1 MVNAPMMGLITTRP
15 PFALRAKVLTS
26 VMTASALG
34 GPFGRLAVG
43 PVYRLWG
50 NAGVWIMIAG
60 GLSVG
65 TVLFVVAAIRGS
77 RGEPEPSGVVAP
89 TV

>member
-15 PFALRAKVLTS
+15 PVALRAKVLTS

-34 GPFGRLAVG
+34 GPVGRLAVG

-65 TVLFVVAAIRGS
+65 TALFIVAAIRGS
-77 RGEPEPSGVVAP
+77 GSEVERPGAVVPSI
-89 TV
+89 